1 MLTYAAMGRRL
12 LPISLGVAVAA
23 LAVVLLIVDEEAVV
37 DVETQN
43 DPSARYAA
51 RLDTLQIGVG
61 IGMMRTL
68 FLRKNTAL

>member
-1 MLTYAAMGRRL
+1 
-12 LPISLGVAVAA
+12 
-23 LAVVLLIVDEEAVV
+23 VLLIVDEEAVV